1 MLKRLAEWHLQRGDA
16 PVAGD
21 PQINM
26 KLTLVFPLVTVL
38 VGLVAGLLG
47 LGGGEFMVPL
57 LLEFGLLPRVASATS
72 GFLIV
77 FGTSNNMIHYLISG
91 ELIPI
96 LGYAVG
102 CVLVANAG
110 AFVGLIVR
118 DTKFMQANTHFL
130 VFTLAGLLYTSM
142 ILTMYQGLIVDEISF
157 KMNAKFC

>member
-72 GFLIV
+72 GFLIL
-77 FGTSNNMIHYLISG
+77 FSTSSNIVHYLI
-91 ELIPI
+91 
-96 LGYAVG
+96 
-102 CVLVANAG
+102 AG
-110 AFVGLIVR
+110 TMEPFVGYGVG
-118 DTKFMQANTHFL
+118 
-130 VFTLAGLLYTSM
+130 VF
-142 ILTMYQGLIVDEISF
+142 V
-157 KMNAKFC
+157 